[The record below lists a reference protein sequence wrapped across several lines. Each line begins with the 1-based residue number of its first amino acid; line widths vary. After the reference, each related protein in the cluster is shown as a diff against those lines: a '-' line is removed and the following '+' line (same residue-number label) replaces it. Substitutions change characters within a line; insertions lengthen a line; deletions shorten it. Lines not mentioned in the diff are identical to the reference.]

1 MEVSVPRLIG
11 SANAATQAGSLTFE
25 VQVRPAGGSSYVLQ
39 RRYKEFTQLQAELI
53 RNGHISSPVLIPISK
68 SAGVESRREAC
79 DALLRSMTRGVV
91 AVESVGVFL
100 ETIAPSVETEAPSV
114 EANGTFARP
123 ASAEQASRPRS
134 RSAEPPRRL
143 SRSSTSA
150 ASPAPSPMGLEA
162 ILDMAVSTGMTT
174 PELAGKMHDNVR
186 SGKFTKDHYV
196 KLWSKRLSDASG
208 PSGRSGASVAAV
220 PGGGGRSSSRT
231 CVARTAAGRLAAN
244 AAVSLSAASSPGL
257 GPRTPGYSPGRM
269 SSRAPDSAIAA
280 SPAPSAEEVAAL
292 LLGLGLGRIPN
303 PNPNLNPNPNPKP

>member
-186 SGKFTKDHYV
+186 SGKFTEDHYV

-208 PSGRSGASVAAV
+208 PSGASVAAA
-220 PGGGGRSSSRT
+220 PDGGGRSSSRT